1 MKTYVPPHK
10 RTVNSNKID
19 FNSPWVNNEQD
30 KKLINKNL
38 KKAYF
43 PKINENSNK
52 SNDNTIVN
60 NEVYNYKKVTEL
72 FKKKREL
79 REKKKKKLKPGWI
92 NLNKNNKYIKTEEEK
107 EYNYQT
113 FILPTVIENHLTN
126 QENYYK
132 DYEETYNEDIRYYVS
147 ESESEP
153 EFSEDEEDSLS
164 ENDFENEDYYEEQE
178 KYLNK
183 YNRVIN

>member
-1 MKTYVPPHK
+1 MNSYVPPHK

-19 FNSPWVNNEQD
+19 FNSSWINDDQH
-30 KKLINKNL
+30 KKPINQNL
-38 KKAYF
+38 KNAYF
-43 PKINENSNK
+43 PKFNENSDK
-52 SNDNTIVN
+52 SNDNTTTT

-92 NLNKNNKYIKTEEEK
+92 NLNKNNKYKKPEQEK
-107 EYNYQT
+107 EYYYQT
-113 FILPTVIENHLTN
+113 FILPAIIESHLTN
-126 QENYYK
+126 KENYYR

-153 EFSEDEEDSLS
+153 EFSEEEEESLS
-164 ENDFENEDYYEEQE
+164 ENDYENEEYYEEQE
-178 KYLNK
+178 IYLNK
-183 YNRVIN
+183 YNRN